1 MSTKLEYLKKC
12 ITTGKVIGSKKWYIL
27 GFAVPIL
34 KDTPDWQSK
43 ELYELVTQPDG
54 LYYVDKSQDDQL
66 TLTKIVDY
74 KKDQPLFGFQDDIE
88 VDSTWLPTISGK
100 ITTKVGQLV
109 VNALVFYPTLGKKVD
124 YINGKIKVGDIEA
137 IFVNRVRNDNVA
149 KEGDILVS
157 EMLSCIDRLTFL
169 SNLST
174 LISVASTPKTITK
187 PPGVEELK
195 KKLFAEYKDQL
206 SDPVK
211 LVEMENRLRAFDE
224 EYLKDDPAAKN
235 ILSKKAKIART
246 KMFLTFGETKDFVK
260 TDDVNVVTASLS
272 DGLDT
277 SPENFP
283 KYMNDLRFG
292 SFGRGNS
299 TALSG
304 YTYKILQR
312 SIAGIYITP
321 TPCNTTKG
329 LSRLITNS
337 NYKNL
342 VNRYIK
348 EKGWKL
354 VEDLNQAKSYVG
366 KTVETR
372 SSMFCTT
379 AGNMVCYACMSEGY
393 KNIPSGATS
402 LAADISSVF
411 MKMFLK
417 IVHGSETEV
426 IDIDMNDLCR

>member
-1 MSTKLEYLKKC
+1 MSTKLEYLKRC
-12 ITTGKVIGSKKWYIL
+12 ITTGKVIGSKKWYTL
-27 GFAVPIL
+27 AFAIPLL
-34 KDTPDWQSK
+34 KSTDNWQSK
-43 ELYELVTQPDG
+43 DIYELVTQPDG
-54 LYYVDKSQDDQL
+54 LYYVDKNQDGHL
-66 TLTKIVDY
+66 SLSKITDY
-74 KKDQPLFGFQDDIE
+74 KKDQPLFAFQEDIE
-88 VDSTWLPTISGK
+88 IDSTWLPTVSGK
-100 ITTKVGQLV
+100 ITTKVGQLL
-109 VNALVFYPTLGKKVD
+109 VNALVLYPSLGKKVD

-137 IFVNRVRNDNVA
+137 IFVNRVRNDDVA
-149 KEGDILVS
+149 KENDILVS
-157 EMLSCIDRLTFL
+157 EMLDCINRLTFL

-187 PPGVEELK
+187 PPGIDEIK
-195 KKLFAEYKDQL
+195 KKIFEEYKDQL
-206 SDPVK
+206 GDPVK
-211 LVEMENRLRAFDE
+211 VVEMENRLRAFDE

-246 KMFLTFGETKDFVK
+246 KMYLTFGETKDFVK
-260 TDDVNVVTASLS
+260 TGEVSVVLPSLS

-283 KYMNDLRFG
+283 KYMNDLRYG
-292 SFGRGNS
+292 SFGRGSS

-312 SIAGIYITP
+312 SIAGVYINP

-337 NYKNL
+337 NYRNL

-348 EKGWKL
+348 DKGWKL
-354 VEDLNQAKSYVG
+354 VEDLGQAKGYIG

-379 AGNMVCYACMSEGY
+379 GGNMVCYACMSDSY
-393 KNIPSGATS
+393 KNTPSGATS

-417 IVHGSETEV
+417 IIHGSETEV
-426 IDIDMNDLCR
+426 IDIDMSDLCT